1 MSALTPVTTVPI
13 YKNEVEVGQI
23 PLYDLY
29 IPDFDTGNYF
39 TVYFTNSLSFPSY
52 SSNGTGTYRIGN
64 IAFKISSW
72 GFGRYEHFIGT
83 YDGSYHFP
91 ESGGVS
97 SSSTLDSF
105 ILVRGAEDKIILCYR
120 QYDSY
125 YYPSG
130 TYYLSLYL
138 NFTSELSLPA
148 YNPSYQRYYNV
159 EYYVSSYEEDNYSAV
174 RTVKVGSSTKFYEK
188 YPGTTSPAGGDYY
201 PKIGLVDFDGS
212 TYTTKLYGGLKV
224 AEEIQGNVGV
234 DYSITKFG
242 ITVLDTCTVKEII
255 LRLSPYDYLFD
266 DSSGP
271 SPHNSYFTFT
281 IKVIG
286 NETYLNF
293 RAIGNTT
300 NPDVPV
306 ADMGSIPSNLLWVTP
321 FSIGTKIY
329 FRYDVIL
336 PENVTDDVGSWTKYD
351 GAVAITPVEQPY
363 TAVEGEDYSL
373 SEDGRILTILGN
385 GKAQSIVLK
394 VNPTDIKF
402 DSEGY
407 DGLPQAI
414 INIKIGGRGGG
425 LGPYEPGGTTGT
437 TGGGGTFGKDE
448 ISDDVSVDLPD
459 GSTDASDSATG
470 MYTRYLMNSS
480 YLDLLGEWV
489 WDPNLGLSLIQT
501 AIKPFFND
509 PEQALIS
516 LISFPFQL
524 AAPLVGISTRQQP
537 CYFGHQPTGAT
548 FVALTTQS
556 AQINWGTIDL
566 QEYWGNFLD
575 YAPHTKIE
583 LYLPWGTG
591 FVNLDPGQCLPGTL
605 TVITNIELQRGSC
618 VHNVVN
624 SAGCVIG
631 SYAGQCG
638 KQIPLI
644 ASDIAAKRAGLVTA
658 AAGALVAGAAIAA
671 TPAAMASGY
680 SAGIANSGI
689 VSASRVPAIS
699 TPSAAQYRADVA
711 SSFGMK
717 GAETA
722 LNTVE
727 KGVKVG
733 ANIASK
739 SSIASLKTPVSVQR
753 NGGFT
758 DGSAGMGIQYPYIIL
773 SRPEQN
779 VPENYGHHFGYPSN
793 VYVNLGSLR
802 GYTEIGSIH
811 LDSIPATNA
820 ELEELDGILKGG
832 VIF

>member
-1 MSALTPVTTVPI
+1 MASVISFDGFIPFYDESLTTILAYVPVYTV
-13 YKNEVEVGQI
+13 
-23 PLYDLY
+23 
-29 IPDFDTGNYF
+29 
-39 TVYFTNSLSFPSY
+39 
-52 SSNGTGTYRIGN
+52 
-64 IAFKISSW
+64 
-72 GFGRYEHFIGT
+72 
-83 YDGSYHFP
+83 
-91 ESGGVS
+91 
-97 SSSTLDSF
+97 
-105 ILVRGAEDKIILCYR
+105 
-120 QYDSY
+120 DSY
-125 YYPSG
+125 YQSVVGY
-130 TYYLSLYL
+130 
-138 NFTSELSLPA
+138 FTSSNYPI
-148 YNPSYQRYYNV
+148 
-159 EYYVSSYEEDNYSAV
+159 YEPRFPINQIA
-174 RTVKVGSSTKFYEK
+174 RTKS
-188 YPGTTSPAGGDYY
+188 
-201 PKIGLVDFDGS
+201 
-212 TYTTKLYGGLKV
+212 
-224 AEEIQGNVGV
+224 
-234 DYSITKFG
+234 
-242 ITVLDTCTVKEII
+242 
-255 LRLSPYDYLFD
+255 
-266 DSSGP
+266 DSSGVYFKAVP
-271 SPHNSYFTFT
+271 NNVENPAYMIFSAWNESGNVVSDYKFGPTCTNTAYEQAGPLLKRDSGSPYYYLGNYEYQIGSSSRNFIYSNYNGPLAINETPGPIPEPKNPINFYRSSEPGIIDSSSIELERGESSSPLEFT
-281 IKVIG
+281 IV
-286 NETYLNF
+286 
-293 RAIGNTT
+293 
-300 NPDVPV
+300 
-306 ADMGSIPSNLLWVTP
+306 
-321 FSIGTKIY
+321 
-329 FRYDVIL
+329 YD
-336 PENVTDDVGSWTKYD
+336 D
-351 GAVAITPVEQPY
+351 GAFEEYTGDVE
-363 TAVEGEDYSL
+363 YS
-373 SEDGRILTILGN
+373 G
-385 GKAQSIVLK
+385 
-394 VNPTDIKF
+394 
-402 DSEGY
+402 
-407 DGLPQAI
+407 DGLGTSYTIDDNVITISDDTKRASATITAKPVNYPELFTLI
-414 INIKIGGRGGG
+414 PLVISNP
-425 LGPYEPGGTTGT
+425 LGPYDDGGYSGPS
-437 TGGGGTFGKDE
+437 GGGGGFGKDE
-448 ISDDVSVDLPD
+448 ISDSIFGDLPPGSVD
-459 GSTDASDSATG
+459 AQDSATG

-480 YLDLLGEWV
+480 YLDLLGDWV

-524 AAPLVGISTRQQP
+524 SAPLVGISTRSQP
-537 CYFGHQPTGAT
+537 CYFGHQPTGAP

-671 TPAAMASGY
+671 APAAMASGY
-680 SAGIANSGI
+680 SAGVASSGI

-699 TPSAAQYRADVA
+699 TPAAAQYRADVA

-717 GAETA
+717 GAESS

-727 KGVKVG
+727 RGSKAG

-739 SSIASLKTPVSVQR
+739 SSVASLKTPVSVQR

-793 VYVNLGSLR
+793 VYVKLSSLR